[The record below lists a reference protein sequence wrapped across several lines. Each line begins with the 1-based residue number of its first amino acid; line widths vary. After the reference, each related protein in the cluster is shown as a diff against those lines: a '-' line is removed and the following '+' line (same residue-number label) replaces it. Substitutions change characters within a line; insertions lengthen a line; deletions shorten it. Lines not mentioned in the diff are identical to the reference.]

1 MPHTLRKEIDQD
13 RTFEIDEER
22 LGFERY
28 LYENEAWQVVLPNP
42 ALNRSEPLSLFFA
55 VGKL

>member
-22 LGFERY
+22 LDQILALGRDKASKIASETLKQTFE
-28 LYENEAWQVVLPNP
+28 NVG
-42 ALNRSEPLSLFFA
+42 LSGA
-55 VGKL
+55 SR